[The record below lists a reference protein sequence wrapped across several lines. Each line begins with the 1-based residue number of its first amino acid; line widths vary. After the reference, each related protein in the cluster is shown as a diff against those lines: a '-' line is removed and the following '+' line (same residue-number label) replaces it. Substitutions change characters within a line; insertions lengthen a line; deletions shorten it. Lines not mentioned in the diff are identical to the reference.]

1 MMISYVLLLAL
12 TLSEITI
19 SGLPEMPNETII
31 ETSSAQSLNQNFIQ
45 VNGSSLKS
53 KIDSAVRLG
62 RASGRNGRFYVAYGF
77 NVKPGVTLGGS
88 YYSTRDNRKDGDD
101 KGKVKDGDEKGKG
114 RIYREKEPETRN
126 AAVFLQYESGS
137 EAITKIDLYDL
148 DRPNDYHG
156 YPVYW
161 AGSIANDESL
171 TFLREMIEKEPSQKH
186 GEQATAA
193 LAMHNDGRV
202 GQLLEGI
209 VRDVKAEHIR
219 KSAVFWL
226 GQTEGEN
233 NFLADLVRN
242 EQESTEVR
250 KQGAFAIGVSSDAG
264 ALNTLQALYP
274 QVTNREVK
282 KQVIFG
288 AFVNK
293 NADGAVDF
301 LINVAGKDNDREVRK
316 QAIFWLGQKAGQRTL
331 EVLGDTVE
339 RNDEDTEVQ
348 KQAVFAISQRKKD
361 EAVPLLIKIAK
372 THQKGEVR
380 KQALFW
386 LGQIDDERAVELFKE
401 ILSK

>member
-1 MMISYVLLLAL
+1 MWISYVLLLAL
-12 TLSEITI
+12 TFSEITI

-31 ETSSAQSLNQNFIQ
+31 ETASAQSPNQNFIQ
-45 VNGSSLKS
+45 VNGSGLKS

-62 RASGRNGRFYVAYGF
+62 RANGRNGRFYVAYGF
-77 NVKPGVTLGGS
+77 NVKPGVTLGGN
-88 YYSTRDNRKDGDD
+88 YYSTR
-101 KGKVKDGDEKGKG
+101 KDGDEKGKG
-114 RIYREKEPETRN
+114 RTYREKEPETRN

-137 EAITKIDLYDL
+137 EGIAKIDLYDL

-156 YPVYW
+156 YTVYW

-171 TFLREMIEKEPSQKH
+171 NFLREMVEKEPAQKL

-233 NFLADLVRN
+233 NFLAELVRN

-339 RNDEDTEVQ
+339 RNDEDTEIQ

-361 EAVPLLIKIAK
+361 EAVPMLIKIAR

>member
-1 MMISYVLLLAL
+1 MMITYVLLLAL
-12 TLSEITI
+12 TFSEITM
-19 SGLPEMPNETII
+19 SGLPEMPNETIT
-31 ETSSAQSLNQNFIQ
+31 ETASAQSPNPTFIQ

-53 KIDSAVRLG
+53 KIESAFRLG
-62 RASGRNGRFYVAYGF
+62 RANGGNGRFWVAYGF
-77 NVKPGVTLGGS
+77 NVKPGVTLGGN
-88 YYSTRDNRKDGDD
+88 YYSTRDRRKEG
-101 KGKVKDGDEKGKG
+101 EKAGKG
-114 RIYREKEPETRN
+114 RTPREKEPETRN
-126 AAVFLQYESGS
+126 AAVFLQNEGGNNGI
-137 EAITKIDLYDL
+137 AKIELYDL
-148 DRPNDYHG
+148 DRPNDYNG

-171 TFLREMIEKEPSQKH
+171 NFLRELIEKETAQKL
-186 GEQATAA
+186 GEHAVAA

-209 VRDVKAEHIR
+209 VRDVKAEPIR

-226 GQTEGEN
+226 GQTEGET

-264 ALNTLQALYP
+264 ALSTLQALFP
-274 QVTNREVK
+274 QVTDREVR
-282 KQVIFG
+282 KQIIF
-288 AFVNK
+288 AASVNK

-301 LINVAGKDNDREVRK
+301 LIQVAGKDSDREVRK

-339 RNDEDTEVQ
+339 RSDEDTEVQ
-348 KQAVFAISQRKKD
+348 KQAVFAISQRQKE
-361 EAVPLLIKIAK
+361 EAVPMLIKIAK

-386 LGQIDDERAVELFKE
+386 LGQIDDERAVDLFKE

>member
-1 MMISYVLLLAL
+1 MMMSYVLLLAL
-12 TLSEITI
+12 TFSEIAV
-19 SGLPEMPNETII
+19 SGLPEMPYEITTEVGAGQN
-31 ETSSAQSLNQNFIQ
+31 LNQNFIQ
-45 VNGSSLKS
+45 VNGSGLKS
-53 KIDSAVRLG
+53 KIDAAVRLG
-62 RASGRNGRFYVAYGF
+62 RAQARNGRFYVAYGF
-77 NVKPGVTLGGS
+77 NVKPGVTLGGN
-88 YYSTRDNRKDGDD
+88 YTVKRDDRDGN
-101 KGKVKDGDEKGKG
+101 EKGKG
-114 RIYREKEPETRN
+114 RTNNYQKEPETRN
-126 AAVFLQYESGS
+126 AAVFFQYEGGS
-137 EAITKIDLYDL
+137 EAIAKVELYDL

-171 TFLREMIEKEPSQKH
+171 NFLRELLEKENSQKL

-209 VRDVKAEHIR
+209 VRDVKAESIR

-226 GQTEGEN
+226 GQTEGETS
-233 NFLADLVRN
+233 FLADLVRN

-250 KQGAFAIGVSSDAG
+250 KQGAFAIGVSKDAG
-264 ALNTLQALYP
+264 ALMTLQSLFS

-301 LINVAGKDNDREVRK
+301 LIQAASKDSDREVRK

-361 EAVPLLIKIAK
+361 EAVPMLIKIAK